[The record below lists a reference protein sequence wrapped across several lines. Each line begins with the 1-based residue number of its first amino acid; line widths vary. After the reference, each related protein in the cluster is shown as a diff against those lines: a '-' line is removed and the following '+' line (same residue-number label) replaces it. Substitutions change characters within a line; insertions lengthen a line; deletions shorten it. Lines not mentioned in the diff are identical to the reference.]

1 MSYDINYQDER
12 FQQVESDKKAALS
25 ELNKTYDG
33 MVSQSDKYYQAQVDA
48 SKQWQQTQTKLQQE
62 QTDFAIDQIEQQKQQ
77 AQKDYTKEQS
87 GAYVDWQKQSNAY
100 GANAEAQAAQG
111 MQNTGYA
118 ESSQVAMYTAY
129 QNRVATAREA
139 YNRVVMNY
147 NNSIT
152 QARLQNNSALA
163 EIAHQAL
170 QQQLELALQGFQYKN
185 TLILEKANRK
195 TELDQMYHSRWQD
208 VLSQINT
215 ENALAEQVRQF
226 NAQLA
231 EEQRQ
236 FNQLHSGSSGGGGGG
251 GRSRGVSG
259 GGNSGDSGERKVKSS
274 KGLANSSDGGKIS
287 GANNGSSGA
296 ATGVDFDSARKAAGG
311 GAPSAKKMAS
321 LVGSG
326 KVKES
331 VKNGKLTFSQASI
344 KDRLKTQKY
353 SKYNF

>member
-33 MVSQSDKYYQAQVDA
+33 MVKESDKYYQAQVDA

-77 AQKDYTKEQS
+77 AKKDYTKEQS
-87 GAYVDWQKQSNAY
+87 GAYTDWQKQSNPY

-111 MQNTGYA
+111 MQNTGYS
-118 ESSQVAMYTAY
+118 ESSQVSMYTAY
-129 QNRVATAREA
+129 QNRVATAREV
-139 YNRVVMNY
+139 YNKAILNY

-152 QARLQNNSALA
+152 QARLQNNAALA

-170 QQQLELALQGFQYKN
+170 QAQLELALQGFQYKN

-208 VLSQINT
+208 VLSQMNT

-236 FNQLHSGSSGGGGGG
+236 FNQLHSGSSGGGGSSRSPRKSDSQKSDSDKTISEPKISKTGG
-251 GRSRGVSG
+251 GSG
-259 GGNSGDSGERKVKSS
+259 QTVDTKSVIDLGYGPISGEK
-274 KGLANSSDGGKIS
+274 LADLE
-287 GANNGSSGA
+287 
-296 ATGVDFDSARKAAGG
+296 
-311 GAPSAKKMAS
+311 AK
-321 LVGSG
+321 G
-326 KVKES
+326 KVS
-331 VKNGKLTFSQASI
+331 MTRNGNKLVASS
-344 KDRLKTQKY
+344 RTKTGSKAVTTGKY
-353 SKYNF
+353 FSKYNF